1 MVHYSVHIVFPSW
14 DYHCHCLLVILW
26 KISYVKFNS
35 MFLRWMRT
43 MIWLATP
50 VTLTRTG
57 IVWAHQSSHLYLS
70 GSVFIL
76 QVKFAPAITSVS
88 CPVMAMVTKTL
99 GTTAQLSSTALSW
112 ILTKMERETS
122 VMMTM
127 TTMGSQTCCHL
138 VLITAVWSPTLYR
151 RTLTVCDTVDILK

>member
-14 DYHCHCLLVILW
+14 DYHCHCLLIILW
-26 KISYVKFNS
+26 KISYLKFNS
-35 MFLRWMRT
+35 TYVSQMDADNDLIGDPCDTNKDRYC
-43 MIWLATP
+43 
-50 VTLTRTG
+50 V
-57 IVWAHQSSHLYLS
+57 SSSVKSLVFIC
-70 GSVFIL
+70 SVFIL
-76 QVKFAPAITSVS
+76 QVKFAPTITSVS

-99 GTTAQLSSTALSW
+99 GTTAQRSLTALSW

-138 VLITAVWSPTLYR
+138 VLITAV
-151 RTLTVCDTVDILK
+151 